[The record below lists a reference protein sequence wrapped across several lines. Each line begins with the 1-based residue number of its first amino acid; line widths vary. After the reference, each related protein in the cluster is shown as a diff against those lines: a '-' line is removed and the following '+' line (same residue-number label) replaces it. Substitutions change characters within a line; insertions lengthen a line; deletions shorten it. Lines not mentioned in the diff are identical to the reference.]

1 MAQLKPAIGAL
12 ALAAVLYS
20 SFASTQESADELAK
34 KLSNPVASLISVP
47 MQYNV
52 DFDIGTANGT
62 KHYLNV
68 QPVIPH
74 SLSDDMN
81 LTTRVIVP
89 VIYQDDVFGDSGDQ
103 FGLGD
108 TTPSFFFSP
117 KEPVGGWILG
127 AGPVFLL
134 PTATDEL
141 LGGDKWGAGPTVL
154 ALQQTP
160 GGCTY
165 GVLVNHIWSFAGDDD
180 RSDISSTFLQP
191 FVAKQFP
198 GGRTI
203 TVNSES
209 SYDWKGENWNVP
221 LNLGYSK
228 VAKWGS
234 QMLSWQV
241 GLRYFIETPG
251 EGPDWGM
258 RATLTLLFPGG

>member
-1 MAQLKPAIGAL
+1 MAQLRPAIGAL
-12 ALAAVLYS
+12 AVAAALYS
-20 SFASTQESADELAK
+20 SFASTRESADELAK

-74 SLSDDMN
+74 SLSDDVN
-81 LTTRVIVP
+81 LITRAIVP
-89 VIYQDDVFGDSGDQ
+89 VIHQDDVFGDSGSQ

-108 TTPSFFFSP
+108 INPSFFFSP
-117 KEPVGGWILG
+117 KEPVGGWIVA
-127 AGPVFLL
+127 AGPVFVL

-141 LGGDKWGAGPTVL
+141 LGGEKWGAGPTVL

-160 GGCTY
+160 GGWTC
-165 GVLVNHIWSFAGDDD
+165 GALVNHIWSFAGDDD
-180 RSDISSTFLQP
+180 RSEISNTFLQP
-191 FVAKQFP
+191 FLSKTLP
-198 GGRTI
+198 GGRTV
-203 TVNSES
+203 TLNFES
-209 SYDWKGENWNVP
+209 SYDWIGEHWNVP
-221 LNLGYSK
+221 VNLGYSQ
-228 VAKWGS
+228 VTEWGS
-234 QMLSWQV
+234 QRLSWQV
-241 GLRYFIETPG
+241 GVRYFVETPG